1 MSAEPTSVPQ
11 PPQNARQPGRG
22 RGRGR
27 GGRPNPNAGGRPNPN
42 GGTGAGAGARRGRG
56 GRQFGAQ
63 LTTDVKPTSAVQA
76 SVTQPHENDKP
87 SITSDLSISIN
98 GLGIDVK
105 SKGKAKIAETPGEV
119 EADEGEICFICAQP
133 VQYYALGVCSHRT
146 CHVCAIKMR
155 ALYDKRE
162 CTFCKTELSEVIIT
176 EDSAASFGTYDLA
189 SFQYK
194 DSKLSIFCETF
205 QQLEELLGLLK
216 FNCPHPQ
223 CSIVLANWRELKSHT
238 ASSHGL
244 SLCDLC
250 CTNKKVFAHEHTL
263 FTRDGLVKHKN
274 IGSVG
279 TGKGFLATQ
288 AEGEGHSPVG
298 DDGFKGHPKC
308 EFCSTYFYGDDELY
322 KHCRE
327 KHEQCFICVRNE
339 SGRWQ
344 YYLDYPHLAAH
355 FRTDHH
361 ICTHSGCL
369 QDRFVVFETAF
380 ELQSHLVEKHGAE
393 MGTKAIKDARKI
405 ETNFVYSSSREQ
417 QAQGSF
423 HGRAGPGDEANLQ
436 AMSIS
441 PVVVGTA
448 TNLSNA
454 NRIVPGLGNNS
465 RDPVGAS
472 RRREKSKFKSTL
484 TTDSRQ
490 DGQSPSGLVAG
501 PDEPDR
507 TLGSSADVVERQKH
521 AALMQRVKD
530 AADGSENKL
539 ASFRSAVKTYLNN
552 EMSVSGFL
560 DVLSTIF
567 EGRSEAL
574 GGIINGLLNL
584 EMDQDQKS
592 ELLKAWKD
600 LQAIKTQFPSL
611 DHAGS
616 SRTAQASNFNPNM
629 RVATSWT
636 RGDTSM
642 SQFPL
647 PGRSKT
653 ETVKTKP
660 PGRDVPGMTPRVA
673 KPGIRPTPWSGANSA
688 SSSSNHI
695 PRITQARPQIQSSN
709 SSSQLQPTKSMQ
721 KPTEANFPG
730 LPVNHA
736 ILNRQTKVKQMLESS
751 LSNHGGRSS
760 SILDQPSP
768 NGEDRLGT
776 GWINRRADSS
786 TSTSP
791 IPTPTPPQASGKKA
805 PKKVVLFTNSRPA

>member
-1 MSAEPTSVPQ
+1 MSAEPTSSVQ
-11 PPQNARQPGRG
+11 PPQHARQPGRG

-27 GGRPNPNAGGRPNPN
+27 GGGRGGHPNPN
-42 GGTGAGAGARRGRG
+42 GGGHPNPNGGGRSNPNPNPTPGAGARRSRG
-56 GRQFGAQ
+56 GRQFGSQ
-63 LTTDVKPTSAVQA
+63 LTTDDKPPSTVQA
-76 SVTQPHENDKP
+76 PVTQPHEIHKP
-87 SITSDLSISIN
+87 SIKSDPVNSTN
-98 GLGIDVK
+98 GLEIDLK
-105 SKGKAKIAETPGEV
+105 SKGKSKIVDTPAEV
-119 EADEGEICFICAQP
+119 EPDEAEICFICAQP
-133 VQYYALGVCSHRT
+133 VQHYALGVCSHRT

-155 ALYDKRE
+155 ALYNKRE
-162 CTFCKTELSEVIIT
+162 CTFCKTDLPEMIIT
-176 EDSAASFGTYDLA
+176 EDSSAPYGTYDLA

-223 CSIVLANWRELKSHT
+223 CSIVLTNWRELKSHT
-238 ASSHGL
+238 TSSHGL

-288 AEGEGHSPVG
+288 AEGEGHSLVG

-308 EFCSTYFYGDDELY
+308 EFCSTHFYGDDELY

-327 KHEQCFICVRNE
+327 KHEQCFIC
-339 SGRWQ
+339 
-344 YYLDYPHLAAH
+344 AAH

-369 QDRFVVFETAF
+369 QDKFVVFETAF

-405 ETNFVYSSSREQ
+405 ETNFVYSTSREQ
-417 QAQGSF
+417 HAQGSF
-423 HGRAGPGDEANLQ
+423 HGRAGPSDQENLQ

-441 PVVVGTA
+441 PVVIGTA

-465 RDPVGAS
+465 RDPVGTS

-484 TTDSRQ
+484 TTDSVQ
-490 DGQSPSGLVAG
+490 DGQSPSGQVTG
-501 PDEPDR
+501 PEEVDH
-507 TLGSSADVVERQKH
+507 TLSSSADVVERQKH
-521 AALMQRVKD
+521 AALMQKVKD
-530 AADGSENKL
+530 AAGGSENKVV
-539 ASFRSAVKTYLNN
+539 SFRSAVKTYLNN

-584 EMDQDQKS
+584 EMDQDRKT

-616 SRTAQASNFNPNM
+616 SRAAQASYSNPNM
-629 RVATSWT
+629 RVATTWT

-647 PGRSKT
+647 PGRSKN
-653 ETVKTKP
+653 ETVKTNP
-660 PGRDVPGMTPRVA
+660 PGREVPGMTPRTA

-695 PRITQARPQIQSSN
+695 PRVTQSRPPN
-709 SSSQLQPTKSMQ
+709 QPTKSSTQIQQTKPIQ

-730 LPVNHA
+730 LPINHA
-736 ILNRQTKVKQMLESS
+736 ILNRQTKVKQMLESNS
-751 LSNHGGRSS
+751 SNGRSTT
-760 SILDQPSP
+760 IIDQPFSP

-776 GWINRRADSS
+776 GWINRRAESS
-786 TSTSP
+786 TSSTS
-791 IPTPTPPQASGKKA
+791 PTPPLPQTSSGKKP
-805 PKKVVLFTNSRPA
+805 PKKVVLFTNARPA

>member
-1 MSAEPTSVPQ
+1 MSAETTSSVQ
-11 PPQNARQPGRG
+11 PPQHDRQSGRG

-27 GGRPNPNAGGRPNPN
+27 GGPPNPN
-42 GGTGAGAGARRGRG
+42 AGARRGRG

-63 LTTDVKPTSAVQA
+63 LTTDVKPSTVQA
-76 SVTQPHENDKP
+76 SVTQSPQNDEP
-87 SITSDLSISIN
+87 SIKSDPVIFTN
-98 GLGIDVK
+98 GLGIGFK
-105 SKGKAKIAETPGEV
+105 SKGKSKIADTPGEV
-119 EADEGEICFICAQP
+119 EPDEAEICFICAQP
-133 VQYYALGVCSHRT
+133 VQYYVLGVCSHRT

-155 ALYDKRE
+155 ALYNKRE
-162 CTFCKTELSEVIIT
+162 CTFCKTDLPEVIIT
-176 EDSAASFGTYDLA
+176 EDSSASFGTYDLA

-205 QQLEELLGLLK
+205 QQLEDLLGLLK
-216 FNCPHPQ
+216 FNCPHPE
-223 CSIVLANWRELKSHT
+223 CSTVLTNWRELKSHT
-238 ASSHGL
+238 SSSHGL

-279 TGKGFLATQ
+279 TGKGFFATQ

-308 EFCSTYFYGDDELY
+308 EFCSTHFYDDDELY

-327 KHEQCFICVRNE
+327 KHEQCFICIRNE

-344 YYLDYPHLAAH
+344 YYLDFPHLAAH
-355 FRTDHH
+355 FRADHH

-369 QDRFVVFETAF
+369 QDKFVVFETAF

-417 QAQGSF
+417 QAQGSL
-423 HGRAGPGDEANLQ
+423 HGRAGPSNQENLQ

-441 PVVVGTA
+441 PVVLGTA

-465 RDPVGAS
+465 RDPAGTS

-484 TTDSRQ
+484 TTDSTQ
-490 DGQSPSGLVAG
+490 GDQSPSGLVAG
-501 PDEPDR
+501 PETVDL
-507 TLGSSADVVERQKH
+507 TLGPSTDVVERQKH
-521 AALMQRVKD
+521 TALLQKVKEAAN
-530 AADGSENKL
+530 GSENKVV
-539 ASFRSAVKTYLNN
+539 SFRSAVKTYLKN

-574 GGIINGLLNL
+574 GGIINGLLDL
-584 EMDQDQKS
+584 EMDQDRKS

-600 LQAIKTQFPSL
+600 LQVIKTQFPSL

-616 SRTAQASNFNPNM
+616 SRTAQATYSNPNM

-647 PGRSKT
+647 PSRSKN
-653 ETVKTKP
+653 EPVKTNP
-660 PGRDVPGMTPRVA
+660 PGREVPGMARKTVN
-673 KPGIRPTPWSGANSA
+673 PGIRSTPWSGTNSA
-688 SSSSNHI
+688 SSSSQ
-695 PRITQARPQIQSSN
+695 TKSAAQIQQTTPSN
-709 SSSQLQPTKSMQ
+709 NKIQR
-721 KPTEANFPG
+721 PTEANFPG

-751 LSNHGGRSS
+751 SSNGRSTTIMDRQS
-760 SILDQPSP
+760 SS
-768 NGEDRLGT
+768 NGENQLDG

-791 IPTPTPPQASGKKA
+791 TPPQASSKKP
-805 PKKVVLFTNSRPA
+805 PKKVVLFTNARPA